1 MEFSLPK
8 RTKRFKKS
16 EETLNNKRLLIG
28 LIVIGGI
35 IVGFTCLACGVTVYG
50 VNSWV
55 RNIEGQAGSP
65 VEVEVISPSLSSP
78 SDPPPDSEQPVEGY
92 SSTLDTL
99 KSAEIPINDP
109 IDIAQRLEG
118 KENIPLTLPVDNLNR
133 QVGESET
140 FWVTNTDTA
149 ENFQVQ
155 TTLAAVT
162 NHLYFWI
169 EDGVDYSQ
177 KALDKLV
184 REFED
189 VIYPTNREFFGSEW
203 FPGVDGDPHLYVIY
217 ARGLGNNI
225 AGYFVS
231 VDEYH
236 PLVHE
241 FSNAH
246 ETFMLNADTAGLS
259 ENYTY
264 SVLAH
269 EFQHLIHWYWDRNET
284 SWLNEGFA
292 ELATLITGQRDGPT
306 HDDWFADDPDIQLND
321 WPNDPNETT
330 FHYGNAFLFVTYF
343 MDRFGSDATKAL
355 VADQLNGLESIDNVL
370 EVLGEVDPDSGKPI
384 TADDVFLDWV
394 VTNYLKDQYNVTERF
409 SYLSYPDAPSFYA
422 TEIINSCSSDQF
434 QRDVHQYAADYIEI
448 NCQNDFSINF
458 VGQESVQVIPEN
470 PYSGSFA
477 FWSNKGDQSDMRLT
491 REFDFS
497 DVSGPITFS
506 YWTWYDLEDDYD
518 YVFLEISSNGGDW
531 RIIRTPSS
539 TSEDPSGNSYGWG
552 YNGKSGGDGS
562 WIQEEIDLSGYAG
575 EVIRL
580 RFEYI
585 TDAATYGEGLM
596 LDSISLPEIAY
607 FTDFE
612 TDNGGW
618 VPEGF
623 VRIENKLPQIY
634 RLALIHLGPVPRVEY
649 LTISEGNQVDIP
661 VSPGENGSNSTIL
674 VVTGAT
680 RFTRQKANY
689 WIELTEE

>member
-1 MEFSLPK
+1 MVFSLPIPIK
-8 RTKRFKKS
+8 TTKIS
-16 EETLNNKRLLIG
+16 EGTLNNKKLLIG
-28 LIVIGGI
+28 LIILGVII
-35 IVGFTCLACGVTVYG
+35 AGFTCLACGVTVYG
-50 VNSWV
+50 VNSWA
-55 RNIEGQAGSP
+55 RNIEGQTNTP
-65 VEVEVISPSLSSP
+65 VEVEVISPVESSP
-78 SDPPPDSEQPVEGY
+78 SDPSQDSGQPAEGY

-99 KSAEIPINDP
+99 KAVEIPINDP

-118 KENIPLTLPVDNLNR
+118 KENIPLTLPVDNLDR
-133 QVGESET
+133 QVGETES
-140 FWVTNTDTA
+140 FWVTDTDTT

-162 NHLYFWI
+162 DHLYFWI

-177 KALDKLV
+177 SALDKLA

-189 VIYPTNREFFGSEW
+189 VIYPINREFFGSEW

-217 ARGLGNNI
+217 ARGLGNGL
-225 AGYFVS
+225 AGYYAS
-231 VDEYH
+231 IDEYH
-236 PLVHE
+236 PIVHE
-241 FSNAH
+241 YSNAH
-246 ETFMLNADTAGLS
+246 ETFMLSADNAGLS
-259 ENYTY
+259 EGYTY

-269 EFQHLIHWYWDRNET
+269 EFQHMIHWYQDHNET
-284 SWLNEGFA
+284 SWLNEGFS
-292 ELATLITGQRDGPT
+292 ELATLITGQREGPT
-306 HDDWFADDPDIQLND
+306 HDYYFADNPDTQLND
-321 WPNDPNETT
+321 WPNGPGDTSP
-330 FHYGNAFLFVTYF
+330 HYGNAFLFVTYF

-355 VADQLNGLESIDNVL
+355 VADKLNGLESIDNVL
-370 EVLGEVDPDSGKPI
+370 EELGEVDPDSGIPI

-394 VTNYLKDQYNVTERF
+394 VTNYIKDQYNVTERF

-422 TEIINSCSSDQF
+422 TEIINSCSTEQF

-448 NCQNDFSINF
+448 NCQKDFSINF

-518 YVFLEISSNGGDW
+518 YVFLEISTNGGDW

-539 TSEDPSGNSYGWG
+539 ISEDPSGNSYGWG
-552 YNGKSGGDGS
+552 YNSLSGGDGS

-575 EVIRL
+575 EVIRI

-585 TDAATYGEGLM
+585 TDAATHGEGLL
-596 LDSISLPEIAY
+596 LDSVSIPEIAY

-634 RLALIHLGPVPRVEY
+634 RLALLHLGAVPRVEY
-649 LTISEGNQVDIP
+649 LTISEGNQVDIS

-689 WIELTEE
+689 WIELTEK